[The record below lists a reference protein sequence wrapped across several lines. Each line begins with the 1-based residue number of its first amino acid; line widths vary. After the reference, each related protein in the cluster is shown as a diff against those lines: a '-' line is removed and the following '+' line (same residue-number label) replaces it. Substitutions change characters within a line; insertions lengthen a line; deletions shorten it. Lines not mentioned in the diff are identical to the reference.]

1 MLRGLPHALVH
12 LGLDV
17 PMELKHRICDAF
29 SNLNECDLSDLF
41 MALIRKMWP
50 SFADMQS
57 DECIAFLQAWPA
69 RELLVTKV
77 VEYAHRSNKSVS
89 RPTGPG
95 KPSNVRTMANASYLN
110 RIGVL
115 HSEVVSQG
123 SRLSMSARPWV
134 GLV

>member
-1 MLRGLPHALVH
+1 MFRGLPHALVY

-17 PMELKHRICDAF
+17 PMELKHRMCDAF

-69 RELLVTKV
+69 HKLLVTKV

-89 RPTGPG
+89 RPEGPG
-95 KPSNVRTMANASYLN
+95 KTVKCEDDGERKLPQQNRGASL
-110 RIGVL
+110 R
-115 HSEVVSQG
+115 SC
-123 SRLSMSARPWV
+123 
-134 GLV
+134 